1 MNQRVQFSFILLC
14 LFCLNKVQATHI
26 VGAELFYE
34 CTDPVNSRYTITLK
48 LYRDCLAGQAPFD
61 NEITVFAFSS
71 QTGQAVR
78 YLNIPLPLRTPE
90 IVPEEW
96 DVCVGRPYNI
106 CVQEGVYQATN
117 VYLPPIAGGY
127 DLGWA
132 RCCRNQAITN
142 LESPLSEG
150 VTYLAHV
157 PGPED
162 AECNSMPQFVQFPP
176 IFLCAGETFNFDH
189 SAVDTDGDSLSY
201 DLTNPYTG
209 INIEGLGAGNPREG
223 GNDPIVDRFE
233 NPMGPP
239 PYQNVVFRQG
249 YSFRNP
255 FGSRNFNNFQIDP
268 LTGYITATPEQPGIF
283 VLSISVFEW
292 RDGVLLSENRRDF
305 QIHVINC
312 QEQDIPP
319 VITHDLGDLPSSG
332 DTIIIEPEVPFCY
345 DINVTDSNI
354 ADRLTAFPLS
364 AEFGNG
370 FAFTPLATFEFE
382 GRNPLDGEVCW
393 QPACEYA
400 GQTIPLVI
408 GARDIGDCPTISNV
422 FDTVWVR
429 VLPPPNDAPEIQVD
443 LSGNTFSGDTLF
455 VRAGDNFCYSF
466 EASDINLS
474 DSLTLIPGP
483 SFRQPNGPTVS
494 FDGINPVQGEVC
506 WETSCGLV
514 GQIVPLQLTIQDNAK
529 CPSQKSAERTV
540 FIQIVPPDND
550 PPTIIHDLS
559 GLSSSNDTLFV
570 STDEA
575 FCYNFS
581 VVDVNLGDSLTV
593 EPLSPI
599 FGNDSTLT
607 IEFSGE
613 NPIEGQICWMPN
625 CAFEDAV
632 IPLVLS
638 AFDNG
643 LCGNELRALD
653 TVFVNVRPQEGLA
666 PEVGFELGSLA
677 SQGDTLVVEAGDS
690 LCMGFFIAD
699 LTPATGLDYDVRF
712 EVLDGT
718 ELSLG
723 DLSNLQ
729 VSSDSVTGE
738 FCFKPDCSNGGS
750 LFRLVLEGIDDK
762 FCEPLP
768 RASDTLFI
776 KVNTDLEVVLGADTT
791 VCEGTGG
798 VQLRASI
805 VGADPGITGFAYVWD
820 CSTQGRCGISDVN
833 SETPIVNPSRTTTY
847 FLQVTDENGCTSEL
861 DSLTLEILPQPF
873 IDVNADRT
881 LCVGD
886 DSVSLDVIVLN
897 DDEVS
902 GPFTYEWFPKEG
914 LNDPTIAEPR
924 ALPDTTTIYT
934 VLVMAGNGCSSEAT
948 NLDEASTTVVSLL
961 PRPIANAGPDMNVCE
976 GDSITLLGSIT
987 GDPSDVVFTWSLGA
1001 EVVGS
1006 DVQNLTVSPTNTELY
1021 VLSVENEGCE
1031 GTSDSVL
1038 VSYHPAPSLISGTD
1052 YEVCAKEPLSLEV
1065 EASVAGDSLVDFTY
1079 QWEPMEGLSDL
1090 NSPSPTVVLENS
1102 ETLRVSATSAI
1113 GCTSPTLEIPIL
1125 VNATPIAEAGPDGFA
1140 CGDEPLQLDGSLT
1153 FLGEK
1158 PDSSEIIISWTPDL
1172 GLSPADILDPL
1183 VTPEQSTLYF
1193 LTISQGNCR
1202 TTDSVLID
1210 LFLGVSAEAS
1220 ADTNLVCGGTEV
1232 LLSVVG
1238 GNGSPRYSW
1247 GPAEY
1252 LDDPSSAQPI
1262 ATPDTTTTFVV
1273 SLEEQGCSAVDS
1285 ITIEVRPGPI
1295 GTLEASATS
1304 ICPSTAVDFM
1314 ALTQEVDEL
1323 LWDFGNGT
1331 SSTEMAP
1338 SYTYDT
1344 PGTYVV
1350 SLQGR
1355 TTEGCWGIADQLQV
1369 EVLETGSASFRS
1381 DPDAG
1386 TTIVAEDLTVSFID
1400 ESSGATSYE
1409 WNFGDGDSSMMANP
1423 SHTFEKEG
1431 NYEIVLTIT
1440 DAGGCIDTDT
1450 LLIDLRQQITFF
1462 PNVFTPNS
1470 DGVLDRYQSRYSGS
1484 ESFQIQIFDRWG
1496 RLMFEST
1503 DPETGWDGTTPDG
1516 KNAEDGVYFYVAEIA
1531 DEVFKGHITLMR

>member
-1 MNQRVQFSFILLC
+1 MN
-14 LFCLNKVQATHI
+14 NVQATHI

-34 CTDPVNSRYTITLK
+34 CTDPANSRYTITLK

-61 NEITVFAFSS
+61 SEITVFAFSS

-106 CVQEGVYQATN
+106 CVQEGVYQARD

-189 SAVDTDGDSLSY
+189 SAIDPDGDSLSY

-249 YSFRNP
+249 FSFRNP
-255 FGSRNFNNFQIDP
+255 FGASRANQNFQIDP

-292 RDGVLLSENRRDF
+292 RNGVLLSENRRDF

-312 QEQDIPP
+312 QEQDVPP

-345 DINVTDSNI
+345 DINVTDPNI
-354 ADRLTAFPLS
+354 ADRLTAFPIS

-370 FAFTPLATFEFE
+370 FAFAPLATFEFV

-400 GQTIPLVI
+400 GQTIPLVV
-408 GARDIGDCPTISNV
+408 GARDLGDCPTISNV

-429 VLPPPNDAPEIQVD
+429 VLPPPNDAPEIVPD
-443 LSGNTFSGDTLF
+443 LSGNDFVGDTLF
-455 VRAGDNFCYSF
+455 VQAGGSFCYTFS
-466 EASDINLS
+466 ATDINAT
-474 DSLTLIPGP
+474 DSLTLDP
-483 SFRQPNGPTVS
+483 SPAFRQPGGPTLT
-494 FDGINPVQGEVC
+494 FEGANPLTGEVC

-514 GQIVPLQLTIQDNAK
+514 GQIVPLRLGVFDDAK
-529 CPSQKSAERTV
+529 CPSQKSAESTIFV
-540 FIQIVPPDND
+540 KIEPPEND

-559 GLSSSNDTLFV
+559 GLNSSNDTVFV

-581 VVDVNLGDSLTV
+581 VVDVNLEDSLMV

-625 CAFEDAV
+625 CTYEDAV

-653 TVFVNVRPQEGLA
+653 TVFINVQPQEGLA
-666 PEVGFELGSLA
+666 PVVGFELGDLA
-677 SQGDTLVVEAGDS
+677 AQGDTLVVEAGDS
-690 LCMGFFIAD
+690 ICMGFFIAD
-699 LTPATGLDYDVRF
+699 LTPETGLNYDIRF

-729 VSSDSVTGE
+729 VSTDSVTGE
-738 FCFKPDCSNGGS
+738 VCFKPDCSNGGS
-750 LFRLVLEGIDDK
+750 LFRLVLEGVDDK
-762 FCEPLP
+762 FCEPFP
-768 RASDTLFI
+768 QTSDTLFI
-776 KVNTDLEVVLGADTT
+776 KVNTDLEVVLGADLT

-798 VQLRASI
+798 AMLEANI
-805 VGADPGITGFAYVWD
+805 VGADSGVAEFTYVWD
-820 CSTQGRCGISDVN
+820 CTRTGRCGISDIN
-833 SETPIVNPSRTTTY
+833 AETPVVNPSRTTTY
-847 FLQVTDENGCTSEL
+847 FLQVTDQNGCTSEI
-861 DSLTLEILPQPF
+861 DSFTLEVLPQPF

-881 LCVGD
+881 LCTGD

-897 DDEVS
+897 DDEVP
-902 GPFTYEWFPKEG
+902 GPYTYEWFPKEG
-914 LNDPTIAEPR
+914 LSDPTIAEPR
-924 ALPDTTTIYT
+924 ALPDTSTIYT
-934 VLVMAGNGCSSEAT
+934 VVVIGDNGCSSAST

-961 PRPIANAGPDMNVCE
+961 PTPVANAGPDMNVCE

-987 GDPSDVVFTWSLGA
+987 GDPTDVVFTWSLGA

-1006 DVQNLTVSPTNTELY
+1006 GVQNLTISPTTSELY
-1021 VLSVENEGCE
+1021 VLSVENGGCE
-1031 GTSDSVL
+1031 GISDSVL
-1038 VSYHPAPSLISGTD
+1038 VSYHLAPTLSSGED
-1052 YEVCAKEPLSLEV
+1052 YEVCAREPLELTI
-1065 EASVAGDSLVDFTY
+1065 EASLIADSTSEFTY
-1079 QWEPMEGLSDL
+1079 QWEPMEGISDF

-1113 GCTSPTLEIPIL
+1113 GCTSSTLEIPVL
-1125 VNATPIAEAGPDGFA
+1125 VNSTPLAEAGPDAFA
-1140 CGDEPLQLDGSLT
+1140 CGDEPVQLDGSLT

-1158 PDSSEIIISWTPDL
+1158 PDSSLLDISWTPET
-1172 GLSPADILDPL
+1172 GLSLSDTLNPMVI
-1183 VTPEQSTLYF
+1183 PERSTLYY
-1193 LTISQGNCR
+1193 LTLTQGNCS
-1202 TTDSVLID
+1202 TTDSVLVD
-1210 LFLGVSAEAS
+1210 LFLSVDAEAS

-1232 LLSVVG
+1232 RLSVVG
-1238 GNGSPRYSW
+1238 GNGSPNFAW
-1247 GPAEY
+1247 APAEI
-1252 LDDPSSAQPI
+1252 LDDPTSAQPV
-1262 ATPDTTTTFVV
+1262 ATPDSTTTFVV
-1273 SLEEQGCSAVDS
+1273 TLNEQGCSAIDS
-1285 ITIEVRPGPI
+1285 ITVEVRPGPV

-1304 ICPSTAVDFM
+1304 ICPNTSVDFM
-1314 ALTQEVDEL
+1314 AITQGLEEL
-1323 LWDFGNGT
+1323 VWDFGDGT
-1331 SSTEMAP
+1331 SSTEMTP
-1338 SYTYDT
+1338 SYLYEA
-1344 PGTYVV
+1344 PGIYMV

-1355 TTEGCWGIADQLQV
+1355 TAEGCLGIADQLQV
-1369 EVLETGSASFRS
+1369 EVLEGGIAAFGS
-1381 DPDAG
+1381 DPDGSA
-1386 TTIVAEDLTVSFID
+1386 TIVDPELTIDFVD
-1400 ESSGATSYE
+1400 ESTGAVSYD
-1409 WNFGDGDSSMMANP
+1409 WNFGDGDSSIMANP
-1423 SHTFEKEG
+1423 THTFEKEG
-1431 NYEIVLTIT
+1431 SYEIVLTIT
-1440 DAGGCIDTDT
+1440 DAGGCTDTDT
-1450 LLIDLRQQITFF
+1450 LLIDLRRQTTFF
-1462 PNVFTPNS
+1462 PNVFTPNA
-1470 DGVLDRYQSRYSGS
+1470 DGVLDSYISRYSGT
-1484 ESFQIQIFDRWG
+1484 EAFQMQIFDRWG
-1496 RLMFEST
+1496 KLMFESN
-1503 DPETGWDGTTPDG
+1503 DPEAGWDGTAPDG
-1516 KNAEDGVYFYVAEIA
+1516 KKAEDGVYFYIAEIA
-1531 DEVFKGHITLMR
+1531 DDVFKGHITLMR